1 MSYNLICYKKKNGSV
16 LKQQSL
22 HAEEKCEEAE
32 ARANELE
39 KKMASYSARIKPRMT
54 LRASI
59 WRPRYYTA
67 MIVGGVKSSTISY
80 SEIANNYVASKDPD
94 VEGENGEVD
103 VDLESFSDIDDVE
116 DHANLMVI
124 DPVLIPE
131 SYLSTKNIESVL
143 PPPALAPTAPCLLP
157 PPPPT
162 VPNLQQQLLPTV
174 TVLAPT
180 NLPPLPP
187 ATVKHPMVDWKET
200 SVRAAEPSDDE
211 HEWDLKARWC
221 CGA

>member
-1 MSYNLICYKKKNGSV
+1 MNKEYL
-16 LKQQSL
+16 
-22 HAEEKCEEAE
+22 
-32 ARANELE
+32 
-39 KKMASYSARIKPRMT
+39 
-54 LRASI
+54 
-59 WRPRYYTA
+59 
-67 MIVGGVKSSTISY
+67 
-80 SEIANNYVASKDPD
+80 
-94 VEGENGEVD
+94 
-103 VDLESFSDIDDVE
+103 E

-131 SYLSTKNIESVL
+131 SYLSTKNIESVLSPPAVAPTAACLLHPPHPASVL